1 MALEAGR
8 LSSDMGRDEK
18 DGGFELVDHTSEV
31 TLRLHAPTFAGLFV
45 QATLG
50 FLSLVPER
58 CRGRRRDVWRDFELD
73 EGDGASTLVAWVN
86 ELVFHGEAE
95 LWIPCDVELEPDGAS
110 GVRIRARVLELDEPF
125 VKVKAATLHDAEIGS
140 HDDGISVDVTLDI

>member
-1 MALEAGR
+1 MAH
-8 LSSDMGRDEK
+8 DERG
-18 DGGFELVDHTSEV
+18 GGFELVDHTSEV
-31 TLRLHAPTFAGLFV
+31 TLRLRAPTFAGLFV

-58 CRGRRRDVWRDFELD
+58 CGGRPRDEWRDFELD

-86 ELVFHGEAE
+86 ELVFRAEAE
-95 LWIPCDVELEPDGAS
+95 LWLPSEIEAEPAGAS

-125 VKVKAATLHDAEIGS
+125 VKVKAATLHDAEIAA
-140 HDDGISVDVTLDI
+140 DRDGVSVDVTLDI